1 VRLLAVCRARGTV
14 CLVRPRP
21 QVSLTQPH
29 NRRARG
35 FTLLETVAALAVSFI
50 LLVALVA
57 WVASLMRSTTYAVD
71 LAGTSRDAR
80 QVASRLDDDLVKMA
94 PCGDS
99 GLVSVW
105 IATTPDSVAFYADVV
120 DSSGVA
126 GQDGLADVVT
136 WGVSLGSLRR
146 GVAPGSGGCGEL
158 TDVALYVNVSD
169 SVEHTASTQF
179 FELYKD
185 GAVQQYEPSCTVMAV
200 RCRFDAVRIQLQ
212 VTENSVDGSPSKLD
226 ETYEVSLDTQRV

>member
-1 VRLLAVCRARGTV
+1 
-14 CLVRPRP
+14 
-21 QVSLTQPH
+21 
-29 NRRARG
+29 
-35 FTLLETVAALAVSFI
+35 LLETVASLAVSFV
-50 LLVALVA
+50 LLVSLVA

-80 QVASRLDDDLVKMA
+80 LITSRLEDDLVKMA

-105 IATTPDSVAFYADVV
+105 IATAPDSVAFYADVV

-158 TDVALYVNVSD
+158 TDVSLYVNVSD
-169 SVEHTASTQF
+169 SVAHTASTQF
-179 FELYKD
+179 FELFKD
-185 GAVQQYEPSCTVMAV
+185 GAVQQYEPSCSVLTV
-200 RCRFDAVRIQLQ
+200 RCRFDALRIQLQ
-212 VTENSVDGSPSKLD
+212 VDEAGVDGSPSKLD
-226 ETYEVSLDTQRV
+226 QMYEVSLDTQRI